1 MFTKMASWKMS
12 VHNKINLHNNE
23 DTIQEDNR
31 KLDIEIRKL
40 EKELNRLQKEDPLN
54 DKAPHVDHP
63 KYKRYLEQMKFK
75 ESQKRQLGV
84 DRERLRIMIEART
97 DITELNVEL
106 LTQAELIRI
115 VKQLERRKVDAAS
128 KLQQTENSLDSTA
141 KEVVKL
147 KDALKMYQT
156 EMELRERK
164 RGVTRLQS
172 QKF

>member
-1 MFTKMASWKMS
+1 MEIMVFDKERLLSELKLDKKAR
-12 VHNKINLHNNE
+12 E
-23 DTIQEDNR
+23 TIQEDNR

-40 EKELNRLQKEDPLN
+40 EKELNRLQKEDLLT
-54 DKAPHVDHP
+54 KAPPVDNP
-63 KYKRYLEQMKFK
+63 TYKKYLEQIKFK
-75 ESQKRQLGV
+75 ESQRRQLAV

-115 VKQLERRKVDAAS
+115 VKQLERRKVDTAS
-128 KLQQTENSLDSTA
+128 KLQQAENSLDTTA
-141 KEVVKL
+141 KEVIKL

-156 EMELRERK
+156 EIELRDRK
-164 RGVTRLQS
+164 RGVSRLHS